1 MKKIFFAIII
11 AVSVAIVVL
20 MINLGEKRE
29 VNKKNIAYDNINK
42 FLLHTLNS
50 EKIQSL
56 SLAIAMSKNRAIADA
71 ILESDRAKGYRIL
84 HDTTQ
89 SFIKHL
95 NRKYIFTQ
103 VYGRGLSIFA
113 RSWEANLSDTT
124 NASGRMDL
132 LEIIK
137 TRSPKTTIESS
148 TPPGIKASAPIVYNG
163 HIIGILEVTTLFDR
177 IVSQL
182 REYRIETI
190 PILRT
195 DILNPRDQSEKIP
208 KVFGYAIAAHNYNRH
223 MAEVLKSLEP
233 EEFNELIHTDYL
245 QTEGLFFAAYPVRN
259 DFGKLLGYF
268 IAIVSKENFENFSG
282 RQQSLIRSIF
292 TMESTKDDIY
302 HYVNSRGEN
311 IFSQMSPKQIMHI
324 SPTIEEK
331 DRILFDEAAKERLRA
346 LSKEELIDLIVH
358 NFHKNKKQGTIK

>member
-11 AVSVAIVVL
+11 AVSTAIVVL
-20 MINLGEKRE
+20 MLNLGEKRE
-29 VNKKNIAYDNINK
+29 INKKNIAYDTINK
-42 FLLHTLNS
+42 FILHTLNS

-71 ILESDRAKGYRIL
+71 ILQNDPAKGYKIL

-95 NRKYIFTQ
+95 NRKYIYTQ
-103 VYGRGLSIFA
+103 IYGRGLSIFA
-113 RSWEANLSDTT
+113 RSWEANLSDTMS
-124 NASGRMDL
+124 AAGRMDL
-132 LEIIK
+132 LEIVK
-137 TRSPKTTIESS
+137 TRNPKTTVEST
-148 TPPGIKASAPIVYNG
+148 TPAGVKASAPIVYNG

-177 IVSQL
+177 IVSRL

-190 PILRT
+190 PLLRT
-195 DILNPRDQSEKIP
+195 DSLHPSDLIGNNP
-208 KVFGYAIAAHNYNRH
+208 KVFGYAIAAKNYNRH
-223 MAEVLKSLEP
+223 LAETLKSLEP

-245 QTEGLFFAAYPVRN
+245 QSGGLFFAAYPIRN

-268 IAIVSKENFENFSG
+268 ITIVSKENFENFSG
-282 RQQSLIRSIF
+282 KQQSLIRSIF

-302 HYVNSRGEN
+302 HYVNSTGEN
-311 IFSQMSPKQIMHI
+311 IFSQMSPQQIMHF

-331 DRILFDEAAKERLRA
+331 DRILFDEAAKERLRS

-358 NFHKNKKQGTIK
+358 NYHKNKKQGTIK

>member
-11 AVSVAIVVL
+11 AVSVAVVAL

-29 VNKKNIAYDNINK
+29 INQKNIAYDNINK

-50 EKIQSL
+50 EKVQSL
-56 SLAIAMSKNRAIADA
+56 SLALAMSKNRAIADA
-71 ILESDRAKGYRIL
+71 ILENDRAKGHRIL
-84 HDTTQ
+84 YDTTQ

-103 VYGRGLSIFA
+103 IYGKGLEVFA
-113 RSWEANLSDTT
+113 RSWEENISDNTYV
-124 NASGRMDL
+124 SDRMDL
-132 LEIIK
+132 LDIIK
-137 TRSPKTTIESS
+137 TRSPKTTVDIS
-148 TPPGIKASAPIVYNG
+148 TPPGIKASAPIIYNG

-190 PILRT
+190 PILRS
-195 DILNPRDQSEKIP
+195 DLFIQSNRIEKTPTIY
-208 KVFGYAIAAHNYNRH
+208 GYVIAAHNYNRH
-223 MAEVLKSLEP
+223 LAQILKSLEP

-245 QTEGLFFAAYPVRN
+245 QTKELFYAAYPIRN

-268 IAIVSKENFENFSG
+268 IAIVSKDNFEDFSG
-282 RQQSLIRSIF
+282 KQQSLIKSIF
-292 TMESTKDDIY
+292 TMESTKEDLY
-302 HYVNSRGEN
+302 HYVNSTGEN
-311 IFSQMSPKQIMHI
+311 IFTQMSPQQILRF
-324 SPTIEEK
+324 SSAIEEK
-331 DRILFDEAAKERLRA
+331 DRIRFDEAAKEKLRA

-358 NFHKNKKQGTIK
+358 NYHKNKKQGTIK